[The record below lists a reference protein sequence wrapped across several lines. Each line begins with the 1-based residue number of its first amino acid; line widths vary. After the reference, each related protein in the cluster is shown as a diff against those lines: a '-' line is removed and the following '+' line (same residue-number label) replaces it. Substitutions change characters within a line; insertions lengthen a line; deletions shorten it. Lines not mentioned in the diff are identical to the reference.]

1 MESIGFQLQMFSLN
15 LCQKG
20 CSEISSLKTRKTCT
34 YVVCWSSLTINLKCV
49 RPTEMWS
56 LVLLLSGAWSKG
68 IKECSIP
75 FHAACWDVQ
84 SGIQQG
90 TAEWVNMSQRIPP
103 SSSIH
108 WLLAASWEQSL
119 SKGGIGGIKP
129 RAIQTLSFCVCLLA
143 FNLLSE
149 SESLPST
156 RSYFSLSS
164 FFCFLAVLWE
174 NSSSDNYWIWAKQ
187 IPSFALL
194 PQSLYFAANLFHF
207 TFGFSPLLFVIFLN
221 LSLSVFP
228 LPQFLICQLTSFMLF
243 LLLMLILA
251 ATSLIL
257 SPLHRMLD
265 TGHSPPPC
273 FGFPELPCWFVSV
286 GYVLEKRSGGFPPVW
301 RVSPQAVCVH
311 MCVSL
316 LEMASKW
323 YFEMLVFIKA
333 QGCMHV
339 YVYVCVCLSVC
350 FIYIARRGHACSFLL
365 VIALDMHTR
374 GWAHTWPPAFVCV
387 CSAHEIHDC
396 VSACTPESASVHAYI
411 WVSLCSC
418 FLRINNAIQPDY
430 ESAEQTDTDC
440 AHGTRSQIKH
450 MWNSVSDSTF
460 RCRMTQECQSF
471 GAKMATLDL
480 NQSIGSV
487 LWEAGGV
494 VAWAAT
500 APTATVG
507 WNNDLYDKPHREAQT
522 AVANLLE
529 VWNRGFH
536 SPSFDCQGNIA
547 NCWPECHSQQSTY
560 LSVLVV
566 ISAAVM
572 PWYTSVSFHTGFNV
586 FFKVFVRSLL
596 AWGDEEEIKTR

>member
-339 YVYVCVCLSVC
+339 YVYVCVSVC
-350 FIYIARRGHACSFLL
+350 LFYLHSEEGPCMFFPARDCPWHAHKRMSTHLTAC
-365 VIALDMHTR
+365 IC
-374 GWAHTWPPAFVCV
+374 VCV
-387 CSAHEIHDC
+387 QCTRDSRLCECMHSGECECACIHLG
-396 VSACTPESASVHAYI
+396 ESVLMFPQDKQCHPTRLWIRWANWHWLCARHAFTNKTHVKLSLWFNVQMQDDPGMSKFWGQDGYAWPQSVHRE
-411 WVSLCSC
+411 CSV
-418 FLRINNAIQPDY
+418 
-430 ESAEQTDTDC
+430 
-440 AHGTRSQIKH
+440 RS
-450 MWNSVSDSTF
+450 
-460 RCRMTQECQSF
+460 
-471 GAKMATLDL
+471 
-480 NQSIGSV
+480 
-487 LWEAGGV
+487 
-494 VAWAAT
+494 
-500 APTATVG
+500 
-507 WNNDLYDKPHREAQT
+507 
-522 AVANLLE
+522 
-529 VWNRGFH
+529 RGC
-536 SPSFDCQGNIA
+536 SRLSSYCTNC
-547 NCWPECHSQQSTY
+547 NCWLE
-560 LSVLVV
+560 
-566 ISAAVM
+566 
-572 PWYTSVSFHTGFNV
+572 
-586 FFKVFVRSLL
+586 
-596 AWGDEEEIKTR
+596 